1 MINRDQFS
9 DAIKYKEVHFGK
21 GSRPVHIG
29 AAKCNGSAIVLPDV
43 HKLGQRPTRVVNTRF
58 NGINRLKKYTIVL
71 LYRPFQSLAIFM
83 GLLYM

>member
-29 AAKCNGSAIVLPDV
+29 AAKCNGSEQRIVDCTLNYENSCV
-43 HKLGQRPTRVVNTRF
+43 HSEDAGVNCSGE
-58 NGINRLKKYTIVL
+58 NV
-71 LYRPFQSLAIFM
+71 
-83 GLLYM
+83 